1 MALNSINLTGGMR
14 ANLFSLQK
22 TSKEFEITQ
31 KRLSTGLK
39 VNTAL
44 DDPIN
49 FFAAQE
55 HRLRANDLNARKDG
69 MSEAIQ
75 TVKVANVGIEGIVGL
90 LAQAKSLA
98 QSAMSA
104 SSTDASSFASAY
116 ATVTQLLFRLPPP
129 ALKKQLPH

>member
-1 MALNSINLTGGMR
+1 MALSTISLTSGMR

-22 TSKEFEITQ
+22 TSRDMETTQ
-31 KRLSTGLK
+31 NRLATGLK

-49 FFAAQE
+49 FFTAQE
-55 HRLRANDLNARKDG
+55 HRLRASDLASRKDG

-75 TVKVANVGIEGIVGL
+75 TIKAANVGVEGINNL
-90 LAQAKSLA
+90 IAQAKSLA

-104 SSTDASSFASAY
+104 ANTTEATALASQY
-116 ATVTQLLFRLPPP
+116 GTVMDSD
-129 ALKKQLPH
+129 